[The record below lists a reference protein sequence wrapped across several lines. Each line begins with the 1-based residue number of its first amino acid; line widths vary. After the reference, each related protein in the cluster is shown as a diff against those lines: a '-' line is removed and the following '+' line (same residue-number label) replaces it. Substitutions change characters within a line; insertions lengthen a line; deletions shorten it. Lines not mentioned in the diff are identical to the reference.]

1 MRRFLLILFALALLV
16 SPGLADGE
24 MHESRDRDA
33 LSEARKRG
41 DVLPLARILI
51 MVRPVVG
58 DRVVDVELEREDGR
72 LVYEIYYLD
81 KAGRRHEAY
90 VDARTGSLIRKR
102 EDD

>member
-1 MRRFLLILFALALLV
+1 MGRFLLVLCALALLV
-16 SPGLADGE
+16 SPGSADE
-24 MHESRDRDA
+24 EKHESRDRDA

-58 DRVVDVELEREDGR
+58 DRIVEVEFEREDGR
-72 LVYEIYYLD
+72 PVYEIYYLD
-81 KAGRRHEAY
+81 SSGRRHEVY
-90 VDARTGSLIRKR
+90 VDARTGSVIGKG